1 MQDLNIFFAFGAGLL
16 SFLSPCTLPI
26 YPAFLSYITGLSVD
40 ELKNKKSMQK
50 VAILHSV
57 LFLVG
62 FSIIFLVLGLS
73 GSLIG
78 SYFIAYK
85 DLLRQFGAVLIFF
98 FGLVISGILKID
110 FFMTDK
116 RLQFKRKPTGYFGT
130 ILIGMGFAAG
140 WTPCT
145 GPILAAV
152 IALGMTN
159 PSSGL
164 FYMMWYVIGFSI
176 PFLLL
181 SFFIG
186 KIKWINKYSHH
197 IMKIGGYVMILMG
210 IVLYFNWMTKIISF
224 LTNNLFGGFT
234 GF

>member
-1 MQDLNIFFAFGAGLL
+1 MQDLNIFFAFGAGFL

-26 YPAFLSYITGLSVD
+26 YPAFLSYITGLSVED
-40 ELKNKKSMQK
+40 IKNKKGMQK

-78 SYFIAYK
+78 SYFTAYK

-110 FFMTDK
+110 FLMTDK
-116 RLQFKRKPTGYFGT
+116 RIQFKRKPTGYFGT

-159 PSSGL
+159 PSAGL

-224 LTNNLFGGFT
+224 LTNNFFGGFT

>member
-1 MQDLNIFFAFGAGLL
+1 MQDLTIFFAFGAGLL

-26 YPAFLSYITGLSVD
+26 YPAFLSYITGMSVD
-40 ELKNKKSMQK
+40 DLNNKKSVRK
-50 VAILHSV
+50 VTILHSIF
-57 LFLVG
+57 FLVG

-73 GSLIG
+73 SSIIGSL
-78 SYFIAYK
+78 FIQNK
-85 DLLRQFGAVLIFF
+85 DLLRQLGAVLIFF
-98 FGLVISGILKID
+98 FGLVITGILKLD
-110 FFMTDK
+110 FLMTDK
-116 RLQFKRKPTGYFGT
+116 RIKFKRKPSGYLGT
-130 ILIGMGFAAG
+130 ALIGMGFAAG

-159 PSSGL
+159 PGEGL
-164 FYMMWYVIGFSI
+164 FYMLWYVIGFSV

-186 KIKWINKYSHH
+186 KIKWINKYSQR
-197 IMKIGGYVMILMG
+197 IMKIGGYIMIIMG
-210 IVLYFNWMTKIISF
+210 IVLYFDWMTKIISF
-224 LTNNLFGGFT
+224 LTNYLFGGWT